1 MGSPSAA
8 FVPPLALDVQQG
20 RPAVPCRGSGG
31 GGPTAATAG
40 RAVRIPPPMAVAR
53 PPSTPTPSPLSLPY
67 TPPPGGRETALDAA
81 AARTL
86 ATLRVDLPAQ
96 YDAPLDW
103 SIYAP
108 SIVFDDPVTVLRGR
122 LPYRGMINTL
132 RVAAAVATR
141 EATFEVRA
149 ADRVSPSLLRTVW
162 VTRVVL
168 RWGGGRAVELSG
180 VDYFHLDADG
190 RVTRHESQWDDE
202 PAAVWAKLRGK

>member
-1 MGSPSAA
+1 M
-8 FVPPLALDVQQG
+8 
-20 RPAVPCRGSGG
+20 
-31 GGPTAATAG
+31 
-40 RAVRIPPPMAVAR
+40 
-53 PPSTPTPSPLSLPY
+53 
-67 TPPPGGRETALDAA
+67 
-81 AARTL
+81 
-86 ATLRVDLPAQ
+86 
-96 YDAPLDW
+96 
-103 SIYAP
+103 
-108 SIVFDDPVTVLRGR
+108 LRGR

>member
-1 MGSPSAA
+1 MGSLAAA
-8 FVPPLALDVQQG
+8 FVPALPLGGLQ
-20 RPAVPCRGSGG
+20 RGSPPRRG
-31 GGPTAATAG
+31 AAAAADVAAG
-40 RAVRIPPPMAVAR
+40 RALAGPPPTAVAR
-53 PPSTPTPSPLSLPY
+53 PPLTPTPSPLPPPY
-67 TPPPGGRETALDAA
+67 TPPPGVAETPLDGAV
-81 AARTL
+81 ARTL

-96 YDAPLDW
+96 YDAPLNW
-103 SIYAP
+103 SVYAP

-122 LPYRGMINTL
+122 LAYRGMIGTL

-141 EATFEVRA
+141 EASFQVRA

-180 VDYFHLDADG
+180 VDYFHLDGDG

-202 PAAVWAKLRGK
+202 PAAVWAALRGK

>member
-1 MGSPSAA
+1 
-8 FVPPLALDVQQG
+8 
-20 RPAVPCRGSGG
+20 
-31 GGPTAATAG
+31 
-40 RAVRIPPPMAVAR
+40 MAVAR
-53 PPSTPTPSPLSLPY
+53 PPSTPTLSPLSLPY
-67 TPPPGGRETALDAA
+67 PPPPGGRETALDAA

-132 RVAAAVATR
+132 RVAAAVATQ